1 MPKTINAIYN
11 PANSNAWKPVEEGE
25 YPAHITSLDTR
36 EVNTKAGPAI
46 VVNMQYKIAPEV
58 GEYTQPLY
66 EMDGY
71 NYITD
76 SNGDLVPKVGVDGN
90 QEHGTCEHLKDR
102 TYRDNGTFVFLDS
115 SSSGKN
121 SRYFQLLE
129 NLNVELESDK
139 VDGQEVKKLVLI
151 EEDDVVGKAVIVRL
165 KKETYVTSNTK
176 HLPPNEQDVRTTF
189 KVSSVN
195 TWDGGTD
202 ITADELDADVP
213 F

>member
-1 MPKTINAIYN
+1 MPKTIDAIYN

-76 SNGDLVPKVGVDGN
+76 SNGDLVPKVGADGN

-195 TWDGGTD
+195 TWNGGTD

>member
-1 MPKTINAIYN
+1 MPKTIDAVYN
-11 PANSNAWKPVEEGE
+11 PADSNAWKPVEEGE
-25 YPAHITSLDTR
+25 YPAHITTLDTR

-58 GEYTQPLY
+58 EECTQPLY

-76 SNGDLVPKVGVDGN
+76 SNGDLVPKIGDDGN
-90 QEHGTCEHLKDR
+90 QEYGTCEHIKDR

-151 EEDDVVGKAVIVRL
+151 EEDDVVGKAVIVKL

-176 HLPPNEQDVRTTF
+176 HLPPNEQDVRSTF

>member
-1 MPKTINAIYN
+1 MPKTIDAVYN

-58 GEYTQPLY
+58 EECTQPLY

-71 NYITD
+71 NYVAD
-76 SNGDLVPKVGVDGN
+76 SNGDLVPKVGADGN
-90 QEHGTCEHLKDR
+90 QEYGTCEHLKDR

-176 HLPPNEQDVRTTF
+176 HLPPNEQDVRSTF

>member
-1 MPKTINAIYN
+1 MPKTIDAVYN

-25 YPAHITSLDTR
+25 YPAHITTLDTR

-58 GEYTQPLY
+58 KECTQPLY
-66 EMDGY
+66 EMDEY
-71 NYITD
+71 NYVTD
-76 SNGDLVPKVGVDGN
+76 SNGDLVPKIGADGN

-195 TWDGGTD
+195 TWDGGKD

>member
-1 MPKTINAIYN
+1 MPKTIDAVYN

-25 YPAHITSLDTR
+25 YPAHITTLDTR

-58 GEYTQPLY
+58 EECTQPLY
-66 EMDGY
+66 EMDEY
-71 NYITD
+71 NYVTD
-76 SNGDLVPKVGVDGN
+76 SNGDLVPKIGADGN

-195 TWDGGTD
+195 TWDGGKD

>member
-1 MPKTINAIYN
+1 MPKEINAIYN
-11 PANSNAWKPVEEGE
+11 PSENNSWKPVEEGE
-25 YPAHITSLDTR
+25 YPAHITTLNSR
-36 EVNTKAGPAI
+36 EVPTKAGPAI

-58 GEYTQPLY
+58 KECNQPLY

-71 NYITD
+71 DYIKN
-76 SNGDLVPKVGVDGN
+76 SNGELIPKIDDDGN
-90 QEHGTCEHLKDR
+90 HEYGSCEHLKDR
-102 TYRDNGTFVFLDS
+102 TYKDNGTFVFLDS

-176 HLPPNEQDVRTTF
+176 HLPPNEQDVRSTF

>member
-1 MPKTINAIYN
+1 MPKTIDAVYN

-25 YPAHITSLDTR
+25 YPAHITTLDTR

-58 GEYTQPLY
+58 KECTQPLY
-66 EMDGY
+66 EMDEY
-71 NYITD
+71 NYVTD
-76 SNGDLVPKVGVDGN
+76 SNGDLVPKIGADGN

-176 HLPPNEQDVRTTF
+176 HLPPNEQDVRSTF

-195 TWDGGTD
+195 TWDGGKD

>member
-1 MPKTINAIYN
+1 M
-11 PANSNAWKPVEEGE
+11 
-25 YPAHITSLDTR
+25 
-36 EVNTKAGPAI
+36 
-46 VVNMQYKIAPEV
+46 
-58 GEYTQPLY
+58 
-66 EMDGY
+66 
-71 NYITD
+71 
-76 SNGDLVPKVGVDGN
+76 
-90 QEHGTCEHLKDR
+90 
-102 TYRDNGTFVFLDS
+102 
-115 SSSGKN
+115 
-121 SRYFQLLE
+121 LE

-176 HLPPNEQDVRTTF
+176 HLPPNEQDVRSTF